1 MRYLI
6 YFSFVILIFSNCS
19 SDGSMSEKELELKE
33 RELALKEKE
42 MALNQLQNIEVSTPV
57 NESPST
63 VSHNT
68 SSAKSAT
75 KQNYAPKEKTEDQ
88 LKRELAQKEYENR
101 KNYLS
106 KSSQDLQGIYKNALS
121 MKFKGFKLKFNIRNS
136 AELMTFKNVR
146 CRVVL
151 SSNSG
156 STILAKNYTVA
167 EFVRA
172 GGSIS
177 YKGEFSCTNQQYK
190 DTDKYFV
197 EILDAECH

>member
-6 YFSFVILIFSNCS
+6 YFSFVILFVSSCS
-19 SDGSMSEKELELKE
+19 SDGSMSEKEIELKE

-42 MALNQLQNIEVSTPV
+42 LALTQSQNIEVSTAV
-57 NESPST
+57 NDSLSA
-63 VSHNT
+63 VSNNT
-68 SSAKSAT
+68 SNVQSTT
-75 KQNYAPKEKTEDQ
+75 KKKYAPKEKTEAQ
-88 LKRELAQKEYENR
+88 LKRELARKECENR
-101 KNYLS
+101 KKYLS

-121 MKFKGFKLKFNIRNS
+121 MKFNGFKLKFTIRNS
-136 AELMTFKNVR
+136 AKLMTFKNVR

-156 STILAKNYTVA
+156 STILAKNFTVT
-167 EFVRA
+167 EFVGA
-172 GGSIS
+172 GGSVS
-177 YKGEFSCTNQQYK
+177 YKGEFSCTDQQYK